1 MRRVR
6 SFFFIIIFVAHLRD
20 VAKLVSKSG
29 ENIYTPLMSSEDMWS
44 TGIIKMEQL
53 GSKSESETMV
63 LENINGSLE
72 LKTEAGAGED
82 KVLHV
87 QIVCSIY
94 TAIKYAR

>member
-1 MRRVR
+1 
-6 SFFFIIIFVAHLRD
+6 
-20 VAKLVSKSG
+20 
-29 ENIYTPLMSSEDMWS
+29 
-44 TGIIKMEQL
+44 MEQL
-53 GSKSESETMV
+53 GSKSESETMA